1 MRHLTSDELL
11 DVIEQVPAADRQ
23 RQHIESCEQCRAEA
37 AELSAVLSATRRME
51 IPEPSPLFWDQF
63 SRRIHEAITRE
74 PRRISKSTRWL
85 RWPVLVPLSGLA
97 LLMLALAAAVASR
110 NPASVERR
118 AGIVDYTAAAGVEPS
133 ATLEMTWAL
142 VADLVGPIDL
152 ETAHEA
158 GIAIPPG
165 AADEVAQDL
174 STDERE
180 ELVRL
185 LRQEL
190 GRPGG

>member
-1 MRHLTSDELL
+1 MTHLTPDELL
-11 DVIEQVPAADRQ
+11 EVIEQSPVADRY
-23 RQHIESCEQCRAEA
+23 REHLDSCDRCRTEA
-37 AELSAVLSATRRME
+37 AALSAVLGTTRRVG

-63 SRRIHEAITRE
+63 SRRVHEAIAVE
-74 PRRISKSTRWL
+74 PGPVPNAARWL
-85 RWPVLVPLSGLA
+85 RWPVLLPLSGLA
-97 LLMLALAAAVASR
+97 LLIVALTV
-110 NPASVERR
+110 SVVPRDSARDERR
-118 AGIVDYTAAAGVEPS
+118 ATAAEDSARVGVETS
-133 ATLEMTWAL
+133 ATLETTWAL

-165 AADEVAQDL
+165 AADEVALDL
-174 STDERE
+174 SADERE

-190 GRPGG
+190 GQPGG